1 MKVDEVL
8 DRLPQG
14 IFTLRE
20 RVAQVLGIITNPPP
34 TAAQEGEPP
43 TDLVAENKRL
53 RDRLLTLEA
62 VARNVVS
69 DLAKERR
76 LVYEDFDDGA
86 IESAA
91 KDTTETSAI
100 ELAKVLGGD
109 TIPEWALNPIAIE
122 LPFETLEKMHQLL
135 VDPPRPSER
144 LRAAARRV
152 REDRLAQRS
161 ASESADEIG
170 EEGGEGEGL
179 AAKNGGRFSAKI
191 LQEIG
196 SLACHMVFV
205 VKEEYNNDSEL
216 LAAFINRQQSMIA
229 ATILMQVAIRT
240 FERILVEG
248 IQNGTVNGKSAESA
262 RKYFGTLRYVKE
274 CDDDLYVPANI
285 HVDGDGMASFYGL
298 VSRIE
303 PPQRNRLTESMDI
316 ASNQQS
322 PNDRLDKRNTNGGMG
337 KMVGGGR
344 LSLCSLCEGACLS
357 CDECRSTN
365 LSIAL
370 CEFWRDGFKFHHG
383 GGWVQRK
390 RSTESIFEAR
400 NFVRGLHEPGER
412 GWWNRQAL
420 RMRLMG
426 SIVPSEQAL
435 GCQPAN
441 AEFGALLTQ
450 LLRVDNVP
458 PFLKQAPS
466 TDAERSGG

>member
-1 MKVDEVL
+1 MKIDEVL

-14 IFTLRE
+14 IFTLRD
-20 RVAQVLGIITNPPP
+20 RVAQVLGIIANPPT

-122 LPFETLEKMHQLL
+122 LPFESLEKMHQLL

-152 REDRLAQRS
+152 REDR
-161 ASESADEIG
+161 I
-170 EEGGEGEGL
+170 
-179 AAKNGGRFSAKI
+179 
-191 LQEIG
+191 
-196 SLACHMVFV
+196 
-205 VKEEYNNDSEL
+205 
-216 LAAFINRQQSMIA
+216 
-229 ATILMQVAIRT
+229 
-240 FERILVEG
+240 
-248 IQNGTVNGKSAESA
+248 
-262 RKYFGTLRYVKE
+262 
-274 CDDDLYVPANI
+274 
-285 HVDGDGMASFYGL
+285 
-298 VSRIE
+298 
-303 PPQRNRLTESMDI
+303 
-316 ASNQQS
+316 
-322 PNDRLDKRNTNGGMG
+322 DKRNTNGGMG
-337 KMVGGGR
+337 KTGGGGR

-466 TDAERSGG
+466 TDAERGGG